1 MTHDPER
8 RRRPGAPDDRRVPFI
23 RGAPLDNAEH
33 RHRPEGD
40 DLSARLVRFLPGV
53 GPAVLRAARALGVLA
68 PYTPDA
74 HWNAGDP
81 FEQARAVERD
91 GEVALV
97 AAAITLTLCMDEEAI
112 GVFEPR
118 VLTLR
123 SAQHPYSNWW
133 QSRLSP
139 QSLPA
144 RPIGPPP
151 RSEVLMTPEPPPFP
165 TTNGTPGT
173 GGERGERP

>member
-1 MTHDPER
+1 MSADR
-8 RRRPGAPDDRRVPFI
+8 RRRPGAADERRAPFV

-33 RHRPEGD
+33 RQRPERD
-40 DLSARLVRFLPGV
+40 DLSARVARFLPGV

-68 PYTPDA
+68 PYTPEA
-74 HWNAGDP
+74 HWHAGDA

-91 GEVALV
+91 GEVALI

-112 GVFEPR
+112 GAYEPR

-123 SAQHPYSNWW
+123 SAQRPYSNWW

-144 RPIGPPP
+144 RPVGPPP
-151 RSEVLMTPEPPPFP
+151 RSEVLMTPEPAPFP
-165 TTNGTPGT
+165 TTNGTAPNGGT
-173 GGERGERP
+173 RP